1 MSEPVAGAR
10 VGRRVAKARLAFDVH
25 DGLRKSIFLQQNAV
39 PKTPAT
45 EARHAQ
51 KVRVTFRH
59 PFNAGKPNECVS
71 GKIWWRVFLSIA
83 IRSILMK
90 TYLLLTCT
98 VYLLILSACGGNN
111 TDSNVDAPGAEKSG
125 KSQVLDAG
133 ADLIQS
139 AGPLKKMNAY
149 LDGFHFYNGN
159 IDAQMEA
166 HHYVSQL
173 NEDVYQAV
181 IFDGNGEDAKLMGV
195 EYIITER
202 LFKTLDEEEKKLWHS
217 HHYEVKSGTL
227 IAPGLPD
234 VAERELME
242 KLVST
247 YGKTIHTWHTD
258 QEFQLPVGSPMIMM
272 GFTRDGQLDPELLRD
287 RDARFDVSTP
297 EKKKQREDIP
307 MPAVDPLAN
316 AWEKE
321 EIRQFIITDKTD
333 SAHRRH

>member
-1 MSEPVAGAR
+1 
-10 VGRRVAKARLAFDVH
+10 
-25 DGLRKSIFLQQNAV
+25 
-39 PKTPAT
+39 
-45 EARHAQ
+45 
-51 KVRVTFRH
+51 
-59 PFNAGKPNECVS
+59 
-71 GKIWWRVFLSIA
+71 
-83 IRSILMK
+83 MK
-90 TYLLLTCT
+90 TYLPFLAAVCLL
-98 VYLLILSACGGNN
+98 LASGCGGNN
-111 TDSNVDAPGAEKSG
+111 TDSNVQAPGEEKSA

-133 ADLIQS
+133 ADLLQS
-139 AGPLKKMNAY
+139 AGPLKKINAY

-159 IDAQMEA
+159 INAQMEA

-181 IFDGNGEDAKLMGV
+181 IYDGNGGDAKLMGV

-202 LFKTLDEEEKKLWHS
+202 LFKTLDDEEKKLWHS

-234 VAERELME
+234 IAERELME

-258 QEFQLPVGSPMIMM
+258 QEFELPVGSPMIMM
-272 GFTRDGQLDPELLRD
+272 GFTKDGQLDPKLLRD
-287 RDARFDVSTP
+287 RDERFDVSAA

-316 AWEKE
+316 AWEKG
-321 EIRQFIITDKTD
+321 EIRQFIITDKAD
-333 SAHRRH
+333 SARHRH